1 MVVKE
6 QIMTEHIMYR
16 EQTGFNEE
24 KKWSQCLSSE
34 AHINLSQNYFIKE
47 Q

>member
-24 KKWSQCLSSE
+24 KKKE
-34 AHINLSQNYFIKE
+34 ASV
-47 Q
+47 